1 MDGPLG
7 QHIIADL
14 YGVDEE
20 HLKDV
25 TLLTDCLLNAAN
37 RCLLT
42 PIGQPVVHVFP
53 GGGLTGFLLLSESHI
68 SLHTYPEHHFIGIDL
83 FSCGKGDPMNA
94 IDVFRS
100 ALSPNRENISVV
112 ARGNELNPDS
122 V

>member
-1 MDGPLG
+1 MDGSLG

-25 TLLTDCLLNAAN
+25 PLLTDCLFNAAN

-42 PIGQPVVHVFP
+42 NWT
-53 GGGLTGFLLLSESHI
+53 TGRPCVSRRRIDRISFTGESHI

-94 IDVFRS
+94 IC
-100 ALSPNRENISVV
+100 ISFGTV
-112 ARGNELNPDS
+112 AEPRKYFSCCAGNELNPD
-122 V
+122 